1 MEKFMPKATAVKEQN
16 PDDMERTMAI
26 NQRRI
31 IQGGVLFKPNNVY
44 PIIAMNARHK
54 RKENEM
60 KLTSSS
66 KRTTIFRLIILTAVS
81 AILLTGLARIVFAA
95 TAKEI
100 DASVAVAVDRF
111 YSQVQG
117 GKEFAKSAK
126 GLLVMPNVTKAA
138 IVVGGEYGEGALRIG
153 GKNVAYY
160 NLVSGSYGFQIGAQ
174 SRDMIIAFMT
184 DEALKKFRSSAG
196 WEAGVDGNIAVLDL
210 GAGGK
215 IDTTTIKD
223 PIVAFVFDVK
233 GLMADISLKGA
244 KFTKL
249 DMSK

>member
-1 MEKFMPKATAVKEQN
+1 MKFASSLK
-16 PDDMERTMAI
+16 
-26 NQRRI
+26 QRSVVRI
-31 IQGGVLFKPNNVY
+31 MV
-44 PIIAMNARHK
+44 A
-54 RKENEM
+54 
-60 KLTSSS
+60 
-66 KRTTIFRLIILTAVS
+66 TAVS
-81 AILLTGLARIVFAA
+81 AILLTGLASIIYAA

-138 IVVGGEYGEGALRIG
+138 IVVGGEYGEGALRVG

-210 GAGGK
+210 GCGRENRY
-215 IDTTTIKD
+215 DHHQRSD
-223 PIVAFVFDVK
+223 CRLCV
-233 GLMADISLKGA
+233 
-244 KFTKL
+244 
-249 DMSK
+249 